1 MDGQLPLYQS
11 KIRFLN
17 EHLSK
22 VWSTCVWGEDQ
33 IIKMLTTYRQTD
45 NGRNVTEEQ
54 TGYLIIHNSS
64 NTLHIT

>member
-22 VWSTCVWGEDQ
+22 VWSTCIWGEDQ
-33 IIKMLTTYRQTD
+33 IVKMLTTYRQTD
-45 NGRNVTEEQ
+45 NGRNVTKNKQ
-54 TGYLIIHNSS
+54 DI
-64 NTLHIT
+64 